1 MSRPQQHRALGLR
14 QRRRAA
20 RRGRSQGRVSGPAR
34 FRVPGLRN
42 EAGQGSVELVALL
55 PLVFV
60 LSFAAFALLAAR
72 SVSGEAAAGAH
83 AGAMALLQEE
93 DAAAAAR
100 AAVPATSRGRTTI
113 RVAGRRVTVTVRPRA
128 LVPFLDGA
136 LAATAS
142 ATAGPEPGP

>member
-1 MSRPQQHRALGLR
+1 MSGRLRVRASA
-14 QRRRAA
+14 QA
-20 RRGRSQGRVSGPAR
+20 RS
-34 FRVPGLRN
+34 RVPGLRIRVSAQSRSRVPGLRG

-55 PLVFV
+55 PLAFV

-72 SVSGEAAAGAH
+72 SASGEAAAGAH

-100 AAVPATSRGRTTI
+100 AAVPAASRGRTTI
-113 RVAGRRVTVTVRPRA
+113 RVAGRRVTVTVRPRP
-128 LVPFLDGA
+128 LVPFLGGA

-142 ATAGPEPGP
+142 ATAGPEPGS